1 MTAALAMADTDA
13 YGRKVQP
20 VYDALASGNFKV
32 VMHHAA
38 NQACMQITMILP

>member
-1 MTAALAMADTDA
+1 MMAALAMADTDA

-32 VMHHAA
+32 IAHHAS
-38 NQACMQITMILP
+38 QACMHLTMIVP

>member
-1 MTAALAMADTDA
+1 MMAALTMADADA

-32 VMHHAA
+32 TMHRAG
-38 NQACMQITMILP
+38 QACMQVTTIVP